1 MEEKNAI
8 ITVHPMG
15 ELKKRA
21 VSRIPL
27 ETLGGRLHM
36 EWDDKAAVTPMGLLP
51 HFADFLKTA
60 DLFDPWVSECPLH
73 YTSPNAPAVR
83 DILGTIVLSVLAG
96 QNRYTHITSLRSD
109 EVTAKVMGM
118 GKICSEDSVRRAFQE
133 QDSEAIAGWM
143 RAHLRRVWAP
153 LVCEPW
159 ILDVDTTVKPLYGR
173 SQEGAVVGYNPEKPG
188 RPSHACHTYFMAS
201 TRIVLDVEVQPG
213 NQTASRFSA
222 PGLFAFID
230 GLNPAQ
236 RPGLIRGDSGFGNEW
251 VLSQAEARGQGYL
264 FKLRLTSG
272 ARKLIESLF
281 YEADWRMAGQGWE
294 SVESRLC
301 LSGWSRKRRVVVLR
315 RRIRDN
321 VAAQN
326 PADGEVML
334 LDVKGAPGSLYEYAV
349 LAVSEGLAE
358 EVVAQLYRDRADCE
372 NVFDELKNQWG
383 WRGYVTQD
391 LARCRLMARAVAL
404 VYNWWTLFAG
414 LAIGDRHIEAVTSR
428 PLLLYA
434 VGRQTTHGGQSTLFV
449 TSMHGKGETV
459 RDTMAGI
466 AEFLIGIRTTAE
478 QLSREERWR
487 IILSR
492 IFARF
497 LRGRPLGTTPQALV
511 FQS

>member
-1 MEEKNAI
+1 MEEKNVT
-8 ITVHPMG
+8 ITSHPAG
-15 ELKKRA
+15 ESKKQ
-21 VSRIPL
+21 VISRIPL
-27 ETLGGRLHM
+27 ETLGGRLHV
-36 EWDDKAAVTPMGLLP
+36 EWDDAATVTPMGLLP

-60 DLFDPWVSECPLH
+60 DLFDPWVSECPLL
-73 YTSPNAPAVR
+73 YTSPNAPGVC
-83 DILGTIVLSVLAG
+83 DVLGTIVLSILAG

-109 EVTAKVMGM
+109 GVAATVMGM
-118 GKICSEDSVRRAFQE
+118 KKICSEDSVRRAFQD
-133 QDSEAIAGWM
+133 QDSEVIGDWM
-143 RAHLRRVWAP
+143 RAHLRRVWEP
-153 LVCEPW
+153 LVSEPW

-173 SQEGAVVGYNPEKPG
+173 HQEGAVVGYNPEKPG

-201 TRIVLDVEVQPG
+201 ARIVLDVEVQPG
-213 NQTASRFSA
+213 NQTASKFSA

-230 GLNPAQ
+230 GLEPGR
-236 RPGLIRGDSGFGNEW
+236 RPRLIRGDSNFGNEW

-281 YEADWRMAGQGWE
+281 YEADWSTAGQGWE
-294 SVESRLC
+294 SAQSQLC

-315 RRIRDN
+315 RRIRDEI
-321 VAAQN
+321 AAQS

-334 LDVKGAPGSLYEYAV
+334 LDVKGAPVSLYEYAV
-349 LAVSEGLAE
+349 LAVSDGIAE
-358 EVVAQLYRDRADCE
+358 EAVTQLYRDRADCE

-391 LARCRLMARAVAL
+391 LARCRLMARTVAL
-404 VYNWWTLFAG
+404 VYNWWTLFTG

-434 VGRQTTHGGQSTLFV
+434 VGRRATHGGQSTLFV
-449 TSMHGKGETV
+449 TSMHGKGEAV
-459 RDTMAGI
+459 RHIMAGI

-478 QLSREERWR
+478 QLNREERWKM
-487 IILSR
+487 ILSR

-497 LRGRPLGTTPQALV
+497 LRGRQLGTAPPSLV